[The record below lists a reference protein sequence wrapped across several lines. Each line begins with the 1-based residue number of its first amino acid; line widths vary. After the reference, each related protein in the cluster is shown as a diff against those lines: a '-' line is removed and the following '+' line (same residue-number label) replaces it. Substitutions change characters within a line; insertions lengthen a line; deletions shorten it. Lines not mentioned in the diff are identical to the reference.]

1 MKLWNI
7 LVGPNALSEGN
18 YVECAKEVH
27 VKEDNER
34 KVEE

>member
-7 LVGPNALSEGN
+7 LVGSNALSEGN

>member
-7 LVGPNALSEGN
+7 IVGYSALSEGN
-18 YVECAKEVH
+18 YVECAKEVQ
-27 VKEDNER
+27 VNEDNET